1 MLRIILQTMF
11 NMTMVGCTL
20 TYGVRDLSFMAS
32 SLTLAAL
39 GVERLESS
47 MNIIYLNSSLKPNI
61 NCINQQNFSKI
72 N

>member
-11 NMTMVGCTL
+11 NMTMVGCSL

-47 MNIIYLNSSLKPNI
+47 MNIIYLI
-61 NCINQQNFSKI
+61 AH
-72 N
+72 